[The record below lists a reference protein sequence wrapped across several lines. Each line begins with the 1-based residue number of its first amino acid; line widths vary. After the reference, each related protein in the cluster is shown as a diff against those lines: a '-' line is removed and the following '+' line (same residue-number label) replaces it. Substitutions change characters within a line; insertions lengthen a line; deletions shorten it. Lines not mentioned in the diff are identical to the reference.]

1 MTEDMF
7 TRNAAVSGW
16 KPRTFDDDTQS
27 VRVVAVTENP
37 VRIWDWE
44 RKGFINEIL
53 LIDGATL
60 SDSGRIP
67 LLDSHNRTSINGV
80 LGSARNFHKSGNTLE
95 AEVVFSETDAGRNA
109 ALNVRDGHLTDFS
122 VGYHPIEAV
131 YLAAGETKEIDGRA
145 FQGPAKI
152 TSKWRL
158 RELSVTAI
166 GADRA
171 ATARSLDGRDADASN
186 GRADAP
192 NGRDNAPLA
201 PEPPEPVN
209 GTTAGTTASPPENDG
224 QGQRSMAGTAARSGG
239 KKPTSMVDMVFY
251 ALVVFMI
258 LAFLRGLF

>member
-16 KPRTFDDDTQS
+16 KPRTFDDDAQS

-80 LGSARNFHKSGNTLE
+80 LGSARNFHKNGDTLE

-131 YLAAGETKEIDGRA
+131 YLAAGETKEIDGRT
-145 FQGPAKI
+145 FQGPAKV

-186 GRADAP
+186 GRPDGA
-192 NGRDNAPLA
+192 NGEDNAPLA
-201 PEPPEPVN
+201 PDPPEPVN
-209 GTTAGTTASPPENDG
+209 GTGASPPEDDG
-224 QGQRSMAGTAARSGG
+224 RGQRSAAEAETRSAS
-239 KKPTSMVDMVFY
+239 KKPASLVDMIFY
-251 ALVVFMI
+251 ILATFMV

>member
-16 KPRTFDDDTQS
+16 KPRTFDDDAQS

-80 LGSARNFHKSGNTLE
+80 LGSARNFHKNGDTLE

-131 YLAAGETKEIDGRA
+131 YLAAGETKEIDGRT
-145 FQGPAKI
+145 FQGPAKV

-171 ATARSLDGRDADASN
+171 ATARSLDGRDVDDGGN
-186 GRADAP
+186 DRADAP
-192 NGRDNAPLA
+192 HGEDNAPLA
-201 PEPPEPVN
+201 PDPPEPVN
-209 GTTAGTTASPPENDG
+209 GTSASPPEDDG
-224 QGQRSMAGTAARSGG
+224 RGQRAMAEAETRSAS
-239 KKPTSMVDMVFY
+239 KKPASLVDMIFY
-251 ALVVFMI
+251 ILATFMV